1 MKYSVISFFLCL
13 VIGSCAYADQ
23 VIYID
28 VADFIPDDSDF
39 GVEVDGNEWIEVN
52 DPDALDG
59 QAFGSPGDNDYNGA
73 NPPGTPFL
81 VYEFPVDIKAGES
94 TADGETWVPWARM
107 RVPSEQNSFFW
118 QVSIDKGSW
127 MPEANDSPNR
137 WNNDGMNG
145 SNEWYWQ
152 DNTTGNDGG
161 VFPDIEVGLN
171 YFRLGTRESDPVN
184 FPTIDVVCFR
194 NDGKQPSDGEAEDYL
209 SSVRPREPE
218 RKLTPSVGTW
228 GIIKNSPVMYIEKQ
242 SVDVNTLFDVD
253 VRISSVKNLTG
264 FQVSLSYDPI
274 NLQFMEI
281 QEGKALLRNGQTSF
295 WRPPNID
302 AEAGIITGAVSVIE
316 GAGGVDVE
324 DDVLMTLT
332 FKAKELGRSM
342 ISLQDVK
349 ISDPASSPIPFLAV
363 NADITILAPWDVVP
377 DSVIDVLDMVA
388 VGQHLGNS
396 ELAALLAAQEGID
409 DIPDIEIYNADVDRN
424 GTVDVDDLIL
434 VSDHFGEVYTD
445 LNTVQLLSP
454 RSEIR
459 KAYDLISAGPANSS
473 DVRKLKAHL
482 ARLLAAGRAT
492 SLPISHRLLPN
503 YPNPFN
509 PDTWIPYHLAQAGD
523 VVINIYNTSGQLM
536 RTLNLGYK
544 EAGVYTDKS
553 KSAHWDG
560 KNSSGEQL
568 ASGLYFYVM
577 RAGYFT
583 AARKMLLV
591 E

>member
-39 GVEVDGNEWIEVN
+39 GVEVDGNEWVEVN
-52 DPDALDG
+52 DPDALGG
-59 QAFGSPGDNDYNGA
+59 QAFGSPGDGDYNGA
-73 NPPGTPFL
+73 NTPGVPFL
-81 VYEFPVDIKAGES
+81 VYEFPVNIKAGES

-118 QVSIDKGSW
+118 QVSTDKASW
-127 MPEANDSPNR
+127 MPTPNDAPNR
-137 WNNDGMNG
+137 WNDDGKNG

-171 YFRLGTRESDPVN
+171 YFRLGTRESDPVT

-194 NDGKQPSDGEAEDYL
+194 NDGKQPSVEEAEDYF
-209 SSVRPREPE
+209 SNVRPREPE

-228 GIIKNSPVMYIEKQ
+228 GIIKNSPVMYIEEQ
-242 SVDVNTLFDVD
+242 SVDVNTTFDVD

-264 FQVSLSYDPI
+264 FQVSFSYDPI
-274 NLQFMEI
+274 SLQFMEI
-281 QEGKALLRNGQTSF
+281 QEGKALLGNGQTSF

-332 FKAKELGRSM
+332 FRAKELGRSM
-342 ISLQDVK
+342 ISLQNVE
-349 ISDPASSPIPFLAV
+349 ISDLASRPIPFLAI

-377 DSVIDVLDMVA
+377 DSVINVLDMAA
-388 VGQHLGNS
+388 VGQNLGDS
-396 ELAALLAAQEGID
+396 ELATLLVAQED
-409 DIPDIEIYNADVDRN
+409 VENIPDIDIYNTDVDRN

-473 DVRKLKAHL
+473 DIRKLKAHL
-482 ARLLAAGRAT
+482 TRLLAADRAT
-492 SLPISHRLLPN
+492 SLPTSPRLLPN

-509 PDTWIPYHLAQAGD
+509 PDTWIPYHLTQAGD
-523 VVINIYNTSGQLM
+523 VVISIYNTSGQLM

-560 KNSSGEQL
+560 RNSSGEQL

-577 RAGYFT
+577 RAGSFT